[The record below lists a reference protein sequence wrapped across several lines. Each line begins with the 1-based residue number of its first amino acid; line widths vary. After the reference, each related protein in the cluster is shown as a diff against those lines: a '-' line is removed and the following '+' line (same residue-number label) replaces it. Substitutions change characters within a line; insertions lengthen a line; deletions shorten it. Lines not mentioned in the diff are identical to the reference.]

1 MKKLFSKKE
10 TLQSEDEIFFSLA
23 PRDDVDEK
31 NTYSDSFMQAIK
43 HKSKIIAFTG
53 RYGIGKTSVIN
64 SILKKLDGDY
74 KSIRISLGNYKQ
86 ATGDETDIGTN
97 EIETKIL
104 QQIIYTIDENK
115 AVEARTRILR
125 FGDEV
130 SHGKNHSR
138 DHFQQVLLDIT
149 NYNNYCLNHKEFKN
163 DMTKMTAERIKE
175 DYMTRDRNNN
185 FLE

>member
-1 MKKLFSKKE
+1 MSIY
-10 TLQSEDEIFFSLA
+10 EIFTTITAKPGNLGLVIGILIVIGTLIKINPLKIDPIGHFSNWLVSTITK
-23 PRDDVDEK
+23 DLSEKIDGMNDKIDENNK
-31 NTYSDSFMQAIK
+31 RVQRQIDSIE
-43 HKSKIIAFTG
+43 SKIDKI
-53 RYGIGKTSVIN
+53 
-64 SILKKLDGDY
+64 DY
-74 KSIRISLGNYKQ
+74 
-86 ATGDETDIGTN
+86 A
-97 EIETKIL
+97 
-104 QQIIYTIDENK
+104 IDENK

-138 DHFQQVLLDIT
+138 DHFQQVLFDIT

-175 DYMTRDRNNN
+175 DYMTRERNNN

>member
-1 MKKLFSKKE
+1 MSIY
-10 TLQSEDEIFFSLA
+10 EIFTTMTAKPGDIGLA
-23 PRDDVDEK
+23 IGILIVIGTLIKINPLKIDPIGHISNWMVSTITKDLSEKIDKMNNKIDENNK
-31 NTYSDSFMQAIK
+31 RVQKQIDSIE
-43 HKSKIIAFTG
+43 SKI
-53 RYGIGKTSVIN
+53 
-64 SILKKLDGDY
+64 D
-74 KSIRISLGNYKQ
+74 
-86 ATGDETDIGTN
+86 
-97 EIETKIL
+97 KID
-104 QQIIYTIDENK
+104 YTIDENK

-175 DYMTRDRNNN
+175 DYMTRDRNNS

>member
-1 MKKLFSKKE
+1 MSIY
-10 TLQSEDEIFFSLA
+10 EIFTAITAKPGDLGLA
-23 PRDDVDEK
+23 IGILIVIGTLIKINPLKIDPIGHINNWLVSTITKDLSEKIDGMNDKIDENNK
-31 NTYSDSFMQAIK
+31 RFQMQIDSIE
-43 HKSKIIAFTG
+43 SKI
-53 RYGIGKTSVIN
+53 N
-64 SILKKLDGDY
+64 
-74 KSIRISLGNYKQ
+74 
-86 ATGDETDIGTN
+86 
-97 EIETKIL
+97 KID
-104 QQIIYTIDENK
+104 YTIDENK